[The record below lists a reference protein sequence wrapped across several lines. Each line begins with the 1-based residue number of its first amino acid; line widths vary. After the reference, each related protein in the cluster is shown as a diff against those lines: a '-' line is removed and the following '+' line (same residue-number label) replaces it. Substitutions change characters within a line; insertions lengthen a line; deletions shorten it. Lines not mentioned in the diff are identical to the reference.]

1 MKKITMLVAALGIST
16 FLSAQTVLS
25 HSTDNSYME
34 SGSVACASDPDQVPG
49 SGDEYSSDNIYYRT
63 YTPSTFGISGGFEVQ
78 GANFW
83 VSFQDYYQND
93 PDFFVTLRFYSV
105 VGTFPSGT
113 LLELESQLVQVSA
126 DDAGTKISVTLDN
139 PFVVGANQELIVAV
153 DFPEADS
160 EAGDNFDA
168 RIGINGAGENSPS
181 YLSSVGCEIA
191 QPTAAGDLGNF
202 PNNNILLDVV
212 GTEAVL
218 SVQDIQLSQVA
229 VYPNPTTGILN
240 VQTPS
245 SVDVNS
251 VALFD
256 VLGKKVNADY
266 GNGTINM
273 TSLSQGIYLLKVETS
288 VGTLTQKIVKQ

>member
-1 MKKITMLVAALGIST
+1 MKKITLLVAALGISS

-34 SGSVACASDPDQVPG
+34 SGSVACAGNPDQVPA
-49 SGDEYSSDNIYYRT
+49 SGDEYSSDNIFYRT
-63 YTPSTFGISGGFEVQ
+63 YTPSAFGIAGGFEVQ

-93 PDFFVTLRFYSV
+93 PEYYVTVRFYSV

-113 LLELESQLVQVSA
+113 LLELESQVVQVSA
-126 DDAGTKISVTLDN
+126 ADAGTKLMVTLDN
-139 PFVVGANQELIVAV
+139 PFVVDATKELIVAI
-153 DFPEADS
+153 DFPIADT
-160 EAGDNFDA
+160 EVGDNFDT
-168 RIGINGAGENSPS
+168 RIGINGAGQNSPS
-181 YLSSVGCEIA
+181 YLTSEGCGIT

-212 GTEAVL
+212 GAEASL

-240 VQTPS
+240 LQTPS

-251 VALFD
+251 VSLFD

-288 VGTLTQKIVKQ
+288 AGTLTQKIVKQ